1 MQAFKTFVVLVG
13 VTLSVGCSVQSGPEL
28 GSLEQAI
35 TGTCTWN
42 QLGAPCDPDGPGALQ
57 ECEGICVLRPATGIF
72 PVQPQCVAITSAGIA
87 NMDGRICGAAGG
99 GVGNCG
105 QVCQGKLCVAKAA
118 ADGTACR
125 PSTNADSTVCD
136 GECKAGTC
144 TPIAA
149 GKCSIEK
156 LSFSGTTPNF
166 NQDCTWNWCAPTAA
180 RTCENFAMPKGQN
193 CNDGSACTTG
203 DACDGTGKCTGTAK
217 TCPASGNPCLVNACV
232 SSSGACVA
240 SPSPGTACTL
250 TDKCFAGVCD
260 STGAC
265 AKGTPVSCDD
275 GDACTV
281 DACDATAGCTHAA
294 KSCPPPS
301 DACTVATCD
310 KTSGACGF
318 VAKSCDDG
326 NPCTTDSCSASAGCV
341 HTPISGCSFDAGPA
355 DTGVPPT
362 DTGVIPADTGVPPT
376 DTGVPVDTGFP
387 VMDSGF
393 PVDDT
398 GFPVMDGDVF
408 DSAEPDDAG
417 STDSGSATDG
427 GEAGLEVTDDLSRGG
442 CGCRTSGDRSS
453 TGALALGALALA
465 IVSRRRR

>member
-1 MQAFKTFVVLVG
+1 MRSVRALVALTAVVG
-13 VTLSVGCSVQSGPEL
+13 FIGCTVQSAPEGV
-28 GSLEQAI
+28 GSTEQAI
-35 TGTCTWN
+35 TGTCTIN
-42 QLGAPCDPDGPGALQ
+42 QLGAPCDPDGTGGPLQ
-57 ECEGICVLRPATGIF
+57 ECEGICALTTGG
-72 PVQPQCVAITSAGIA
+72 PLGVQPQCRAITALGIP
-87 NMDGRICGAAGG
+87 NMDGRICGSSGN

-125 PSTNADSTVCD
+125 PSNAFDSTLCD
-136 GECKAGTC
+136 GECKSGTC
-144 TPIAA
+144 TAITT
-149 GKCSIEK
+149 GKCAVEK
-156 LSFSGTTPNF
+156 LTAGGF
-166 NQDCTWNWCAPTAA
+166 NQDCVWNWCAPTAA

-203 DACDGTGKCTGTAK
+203 DTCDGTGKCTGTAK
-217 TCPASGNPCLVNACV
+217 TCPSSGNPCLVNACV

-250 TDKCFAGVCD
+250 ADKCFAGVCD

-265 AKGTPVSCDD
+265 AKGTAVSCDD

-281 DACDATAGCTHAA
+281 DACDATTGCSHAA

-326 NPCTTDSCSASAGCV
+326 NPCTTDSCSASTGCV
-341 HTPISGCSFDAGPA
+341 HAPISGCSFDAGPA

-376 DTGVPVDTGFP
+376 DSSVGPTDTGFP

-398 GFPVMDGDVF
+398 GPEPFDGDIVDSF
-408 DSAEPDDAG
+408 DVDDAG
-417 STDSGSATDG
+417 STDSGSSATDG

-453 TGALALGALALA
+453 TGAFALGALALA
-465 IVSRRRR
+465 IVTRRRR